1 MGKVKIII
9 LIFLLFLAGCQSQ
22 TAKEP
27 EVEKETFVDTVQS
40 TPTPEEKVPEKEGSG
55 LSEKITE
62 DGTPK
67 DAADKVITL
76 KEGKAFGELIKVGT
90 EDDIYCNL
98 QQNLNNI
105 SSEEKL
111 LLVCPDPVYG
121 ITYYV
126 DYGGDYFIHAIKEGK
141 EETIVEIPAKRLFC
155 RGGKLYFMVKDY
167 EKYALEGL
175 INGDVLTYD
184 PNDGKVTVAL
194 SGLGSEM
201 KTSERTVTRGE
212 KTIEVPEIVEVAD
225 TSMTIYQD
233 GIYYTQKGENIL
245 VDDTYFYRPENNYY
259 YSFETKELKQFDPN
273 ISFNSFTR
281 WGKYLITDTFDNIGN
296 NFEFTGNGLFNVET
310 WEEEP
315 LDLAWDVLSVLGDH
329 VYTTAVLGT
338 KWVGD
343 GYSYGDAYSEIA
355 VYNLKTGEEE
365 RHFFSRAENR
375 YLSAFFMFNNEMYFS
390 DLYYYSFQE
399 KKEGKAYCNLHKDYV
414 NVDIISEFY
423 TDGEQLYGVS
433 KIDKKLYKIEQHENS
448 YTVPGTSHNYDRRF
462 DFLPIGGQE

>member
-1 MGKVKIII
+1 
-9 LIFLLFLAGCQSQ
+9 
-22 TAKEP
+22 
-27 EVEKETFVDTVQS
+27 
-40 TPTPEEKVPEKEGSG
+40 
-55 LSEKITE
+55 
-62 DGTPK
+62 
-67 DAADKVITL
+67 
-76 KEGKAFGELIKVGT
+76 
-90 EDDIYCNL
+90 
-98 QQNLNNI
+98 
-105 SSEEKL
+105 
-111 LLVCPDPVYG
+111 
-121 ITYYV
+121 
-126 DYGGDYFIHAIKEGK
+126 
-141 EETIVEIPAKRLFC
+141 
-155 RGGKLYFMVKDY
+155 MVKDY

-175 INGDVLTYD
+175 INGDVLIYD

-212 KTIEVPEIVEVAD
+212 ETIEIPEIVEVAD

-315 LDLAWDVLSVLGDH
+315 LDLAWDVISVLGDYA
-329 VYTTAVLGT
+329 YTTFVLGLDNG
-338 KWVGD
+338 K
-343 GYSYGDAYSEIA
+343 SYDDAYSEIA